1 MIVWTEANM
10 LPRSYDCMY
19 MTANNQFYTQGDGG
33 FINVSR
39 NIHPPIVVPM
49 PLRLPRTNHVRV

>member
-1 MIVWTEANM
+1 MMVWDEANVIS
-10 LPRSYDCMY
+10 RSYDCMY

-39 NIHPPIVVPM
+39 NTYPPIAIPVPV
-49 PLRLPRTNHVRV
+49 RLPRTNHVRL